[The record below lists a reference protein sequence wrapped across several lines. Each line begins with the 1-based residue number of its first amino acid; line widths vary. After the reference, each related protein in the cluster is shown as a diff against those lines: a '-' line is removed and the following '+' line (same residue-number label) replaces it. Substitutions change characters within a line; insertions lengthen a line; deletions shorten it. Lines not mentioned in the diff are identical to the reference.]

1 MWQDGGEEQV
11 DGEGVLGAL
20 RKGGGR
26 GAGRGGSGAHGGAV
40 GALQSEVGAAEEA
53 NHGGSG
59 AAAAEQ

>member
-1 MWQDGGEEQV
+1 M
-11 DGEGVLGAL
+11 GVPCAL